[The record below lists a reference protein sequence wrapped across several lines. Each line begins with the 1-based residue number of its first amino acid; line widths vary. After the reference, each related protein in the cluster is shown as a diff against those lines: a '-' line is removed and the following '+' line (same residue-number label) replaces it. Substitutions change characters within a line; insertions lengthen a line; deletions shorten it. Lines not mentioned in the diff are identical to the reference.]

1 MIIDTHCHY
10 DLMPHPESYII
21 NQEKLGNIVIGMTNC
36 PKHFGIGINHVHAYK
51 YIRLSLGFHP
61 QLSEQIKDQLSL
73 FDSYVDKTSYVGEIG
88 LDFSKDY
95 IQTKSTQLTCLEHLL
110 STLKG
115 KNKIISVHSRLA
127 EEELLGLLEDY
138 DIKNVIFHW
147 YTGKL
152 SLIPKI
158 IDRGYY
164 FSINEAMTV
173 SSNGRKIIEKIPIDR
188 LLTETDAPFNKKDS
202 IRNVLRYLDI
212 NENTI
217 FHNFKNIVNAIKI

>member
-1 MIIDTHCHY
+1 
-10 DLMPHPESYII
+10 
-21 NQEKLGNIVIGMTNC
+21 
-36 PKHFGIGINHVHAYK
+36 
-51 YIRLSLGFHP
+51 
-61 QLSEQIKDQLSL
+61 
-73 FDSYVDKTSYVGEIG
+73 VDKTSYIGEIG

-147 YTGKL
+147 YTGKI